1 MTQIA
6 LGAALRGWPG
16 LCAGYPVQGAADQ
29 PVGTARRPH
38 QGLDEGALWLV
49 GPQPVPTTSPGS
61 REEWNEKEEKKEK
74 RKRGREGQGACAD
87 SGLG

>member
-1 MTQIA
+1 MCRISSS
-6 LGAALRGWPG
+6 GSGRPNRGHSP
-16 LCAGYPVQGAADQ
+16 A
-29 PVGTARRPH
+29 PH

-87 SGLG
+87 SGARVTALMHN